1 MFSRCEGTCF
11 VLSTFLLKKKK
22 KIYDY
27 KHLRNLETIIKSVCT
42 MQYARIYLKSIV

>member
-11 VLSTFLLKKKK
+11 VLSTFLLKKIKN
-22 KIYDY
+22 YDY